1 MMLDQMATA
10 GALLLVVTS
19 MVLIGLGQQP
29 LRVSTNGDPV
39 PAFLMAGVLSIVVTV
54 PASLAQ
60 FGETMG

>member
-19 MVLIGLGQQP
+19 MVLIRLGQQP
-29 LRVSTNGDPV
+29 LSATNFDLV
-39 PAFLMAGVLSIVVTV
+39 PAFLVAGVLSLVVTV

-60 FGETMG
+60 FGGTMG